1 MHAPAFSFLN
11 ADRTHLIEVG
21 AGATVADVKAAIQAR
36 EGEHRCAAARAMQP
50 TGRKHSAACTRPLL
64 RAAVHFRL
72 TMLTPCMHIS
82 RHAVAGVDCEE
93 QRVLFNG
100 KQLSDEELLSF
111 AGVEEEATLYF
122 LGALLGGAK
131 KRKKKTYTKPKKQ
144 KHKPKKVR

>member
-1 MHAPAFSFLN
+1 MHAPAFFSLN

-36 EGEHRCAAARAMQP
+36 EGEHRRAAARAMKP
-50 TGRKHSAACTRPLL
+50 TGKCIQQHAFSSCDERCAFPL
-64 RAAVHFRL
+64 VPSL
-72 TMLTPCMHIS
+72 TMLTPCMMQF
-82 RHAVAGVDCEE
+82 AGVDCEE